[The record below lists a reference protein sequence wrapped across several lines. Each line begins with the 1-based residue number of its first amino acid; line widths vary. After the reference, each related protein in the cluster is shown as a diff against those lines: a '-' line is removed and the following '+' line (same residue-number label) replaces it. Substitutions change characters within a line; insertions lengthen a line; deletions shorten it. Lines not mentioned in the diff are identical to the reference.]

1 MLRGVNKLNQKAQ
14 KTEDPVKANIVANK
28 GQDSHGRNSM
38 TQTFTKRNQRILH
51 SSTVK
56 LNNDLESK
64 S

>member
-14 KTEDPVKANIVANK
+14 NTEDLVKANIVGNRV
-28 GQDSHGRNSM
+28 QDSHGRNSM